1 MKKSIWLAAG
11 LALTLGACAEMPSQT
26 QSQKP
31 ATTAAATGA
40 ELDTVIANAEKEI
53 AAAKKADNLWR
64 DTEKFLKEAKELKAE
79 GKTDEAMKKA
89 KKALKEAQL
98 AQKQAQLEAN
108 AKPSFPAIN

>member
-26 QSQKP
+26 QAQKP
-31 ATTAAATGA
+31 AAATGA

-89 KKALKEAQL
+89 RKALKEAQL

-108 AKPSFPAIN
+108 AKPSFPPIN

>member
-26 QSQKP
+26 QAQKP
-31 ATTAAATGA
+31 ATPAAATGA
-40 ELDTVIANAEKEI
+40 DLDTVIA
-53 AAAKKADNLWR
+53 ADNLWR

-108 AKPSFPAIN
+108 AKPSFPPIN

>member
-26 QSQKP
+26 QKP
-31 ATTAAATGA
+31 ATPAVAAGA

-53 AAAKKADNLWR
+53 DAAKKADNLWR

-108 AKPSFPAIN
+108 AKPSFPPIN

>member
-1 MKKSIWLAAG
+1 MQKSLWLAAG

-26 QSQKP
+26 PAAKP
-31 ATTAAATGA
+31 AAPAAANSV

-53 AAAKKADNLWR
+53 AAAKKANNLWR
-64 DTEKFLKEAKELKAE
+64 DTEKFLKEAKELKAA
-79 GKTDEAMKKA
+79 GNTDEALKKA

-98 AQKQAQLEAN
+98 AQKQAEVEAN